1 MSREYDAVRH
11 VLTTP
16 AIAPRTAPYIG
27 GDDFDFAGL
36 LRETETMSSGEALLV
51 RVALELWLAEKR
63 AGLWEL
69 VRRLDLGN
77 FDRVLEALQIARGP
91 RGWEIAA

>member
-16 AIAPRTAPYIG
+16 AIAWRTTRYIG
-27 GDDFDFAGL
+27 ADDFDFAGL
-36 LRETETMSSGEALLV
+36 EQETETMSAGEALLV
-51 RVALELWLAEKR
+51 RIAQELWFAEKR

-69 VRRLDLGN
+69 VRRLDIRN
-77 FDRVLEALQIARGP
+77 FDRVLEALQMARGA
-91 RGWEIAA
+91 RSWAA